1 MPSAE
6 LSTFP
11 LLQSLIALGLP
22 LPEHCWPFPSWASDQ
37 HSPLGS
43 TSAAP
48 YTLQHQQTLG
58 CSLSCLHPTLQE
70 MQHIRE
76 VGENQGAAKETQGS
90 HRAQNKHKRWSLC
103 RTGRGRPGDIL
114 AAAKPCREALEAAHP
129 QQHWAEPTWASS
141 SSLGWECSCGEEP
154 LHFSGVNSPSRALTT
169 TSFAHCYAMKAEVK
183 SLPKIWDCWFSNLW
197 QLNLWCL
204 GALLD
209 CFSFVSMIFV
219 CSFQLRTCYDSK
231 IPWKCVQNFT

>member
-11 LLQSLIALGLP
+11 LLQSFIALGLP
-22 LPEHCWPFPSWASDQ
+22 LPEHCWPFPSWACDQ

-48 YTLQHQQTLG
+48 YTLQHQKTLG
-58 CSLSCLHPTLQE
+58 CSLSCLQPMLQE

-90 HRAQNKHKRWSLC
+90 HRAQNKHECWRLC
-103 RTGRGRPGDIL
+103 RAGRGRPGDIL
-114 AAAKPCREALEAAHP
+114 AAAKPCRRHWRLPTYSSTEQNPPELPAAP
-129 QQHWAEPTWASS
+129 WA
-141 SSLGWECSCGEEP
+141 GEKP
-154 LHFSGVNSPSRALTT
+154 LHFRGVNATSTVLTT

-183 SLPKIWDCWFSNLW
+183 SVPQIWDCWFSNLW

-219 CSFQLRTCYDSK
+219 GSFQLRMCYDSK
-231 IPWKCVQNFT
+231 IP